1 MKQIQNSFGLSVRR
15 ACEAIGVARS
25 TFTYKKKE
33 KEDYLVIDEI
43 HRILSENSMYGCP
56 MVHMK
61 LRQRGLRINH
71 KRTERIYKEQGLQLA
86 TRKRRKKIA
95 SVTRVSVE
103 TPDLPGVIWALDFMH
118 DSIGFG
124 RKFKILTA
132 IDPAA
137 NYSPLIHSNFS
148 ITGKDVA
155 ETLSRTCESV
165 GYPDYI
171 QCDNGP
177 EFRSKELDKWCYD
190 NGIKLIFSRPGKP
203 TDNCYIE
210 SFNGKL
216 RTECLNI
223 HYFNKLSEAKM
234 VIDRWWNE
242 YNEKRPQKRL
252 KGMTPKEFM
261 KILMIEKTKLTSG
274 RKMG

>member
-1 MKQIQNSFGLSVRR
+1 VKQIQNSFGLSVRR

-33 KEDYLVIDEI
+33 NEDYLVIDEI

-95 SVTRVSVE
+95 TVTRVSVE

-155 ETLSRTCESV
+155 EHSV
-165 GYPDYI
+165 EHV
-171 QCDNGP
+171 N
-177 EFRSKELDKWCYD
+177 LW
-190 NGIKLIFSRPGKP
+190 GIRITYNVI
-203 TDNCYIE
+203 TDQ
-210 SFNGKL
+210 S
-216 RTECLNI
+216 
-223 HYFNKLSEAKM
+223 SEAKNL
-234 VIDRWWNE
+234 I
-242 YNEKRPQKRL
+242 
-252 KGMTPKEFM
+252 
-261 KILMIEKTKLTSG
+261 SG
-274 RKMG
+274 ATIMGLNLFSRGLAND